1 MCGGSYPR
9 VEPAKPPPKLTD
21 KEVQE
26 AMAKE
31 RMLALKRKGRG
42 STILTPLVDDYSKTL
57 LG

>member
-1 MCGGSYPR
+1 MCGGGYPR
-9 VEPAKPPPKLTD
+9 VEPAKPMPTISD

-31 RMLALKRKGRG
+31 KALALKRKGRQ
-42 STILTPLVDDYSKTL
+42 STILTPLVDDYGKTL